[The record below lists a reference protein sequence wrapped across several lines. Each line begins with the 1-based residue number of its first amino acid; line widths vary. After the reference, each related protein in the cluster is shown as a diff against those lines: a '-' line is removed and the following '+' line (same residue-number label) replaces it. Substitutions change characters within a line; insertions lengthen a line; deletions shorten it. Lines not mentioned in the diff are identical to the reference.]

1 MLRVCVAL
9 LTHGVSSAVCCLL
22 CCPPRSSELTCISDN
37 EYYEKLAYKSF
48 PMITPRMTKIT
59 VGLCEWTVA
68 EVHPTQVKR
77 NVFLLGNAW
86 ATCTFLPIAEKEC
99 AKPIVGGLTMTVQA
113 LQYQFAQ
120 PKGIREYEESD
131 SAEESDEEEQEAV
144 TASTDKKKSSATKAV
159 TTSTPTAATK
169 QPTTRAAVAVA
180 AVATAKKGAS
190 PAAAKGSNATAT
202 VMASTAAASKMTS
215 SSKVKGKYLMDVEL
229 QNVFLG
235 LITGA
240 FGPKKAQRYK

>member
-1 MLRVCVAL
+1 MLC
-9 LTHGVSSAVCCLL
+9 
-22 CCPPRSSELTCISDN
+22 SSELTCISDN
-37 EYYEKLAYKSF
+37 EYYEKLAFRSF

-68 EVHPTQVKR
+68 EVSPTQVNK

-99 AKPIVGGLTMTVQA
+99 AKPIVGGLTMTIQA

-120 PKGIREYEESD
+120 PTGIREPDADDYEGD
-131 SAEESDEEEQEAV
+131 AADAK
-144 TASTDKKKSSATKAV
+144 TKKSGSAAKVGIASATVAKQVSKPVASAV
-159 TTSTPTAATK
+159 
-169 QPTTRAAVAVA
+169 
-180 AVATAKKGAS
+180 
-190 PAAAKGSNATAT
+190 AKGSNVTAT
-202 VMASTAAASKMTS
+202 TAAATASAAPAKRG
-215 SSKVKGKYLMDVEL
+215 KVRGKYLMDVEL

-240 FGPKKAQRYK
+240 FGPKKAHKYK

>member
-1 MLRVCVAL
+1 ML
-9 LTHGVSSAVCCLL
+9 CCLL
-22 CCPPRSSELTCISDN
+22 PTVLPRSSELTCISDN

-68 EVHPTQVKR
+68 EVTPTQVKR

-131 SAEESDEEEQEAV
+131 SAEDEEEQEMV
-144 TASTDKKKSSATKAV
+144 TSSTDKKKSATKAV
-159 TTSTPTAATK
+159 TASAPTATK
-169 QPTTRAAVAVA
+169 QPATRAAVAVA
-180 AVATAKKGAS
+180 AVAPAKKAAS
-190 PAAAKGSNATAT
+190 PAAKGSNTTAT
-202 VMASTAAASKMTS
+202 VTASTAAASKVTS

-240 FGPKKAQRYK
+240 FGPKKAQKYK

>member
-1 MLRVCVAL
+1 V
-9 LTHGVSSAVCCLL
+9 L
-22 CCPPRSSELTCISDN
+22 CSSELTCISDN

-68 EVHPTQVKR
+68 EVSPTQVNK

-120 PKGIREYEESD
+120 PTGIREPDADDYEGEVAGD
-131 SAEESDEEEQEAV
+131 AKA
-144 TASTDKKKSSATKAV
+144 KKSGSAGKVGIASATVAKQV
-159 TTSTPTAATK
+159 TK
-169 QPTTRAAVAVA
+169 
-180 AVATAKKGAS
+180 
-190 PAAAKGSNATAT
+190 PAASAVAKGSNVTAKTAAT
-202 VMASTAAASKMTS
+202 TAAAASTKHG
-215 SSKVKGKYLMDVEL
+215 KGKGKYLMDVEL

-240 FGPKKAQRYK
+240 FGPKKAHKYK

>member
-1 MLRVCVAL
+1 VLLSAAL
-9 LTHGVSSAVCCLL
+9 
-22 CCPPRSSELTCISDN
+22 RSSELTCISDK
-37 EYYEKLAYKSF
+37 EYYEKLAYKTF

-68 EVHPTQVKR
+68 EVTPTQVKR

-113 LQYQFAQ
+113 LQYQFAL
-120 PKGIREYEESD
+120 PKGIHEYDEYE
-131 SAEESDEEEQEAV
+131 SAEEEEDQEAV
-144 TASTDKKKSSATKAV
+144 TASTDNKKSSSASSKAATA
-159 TTSTPTAATK
+159 STPAAAAK
-169 QPTTRAAVAVA
+169 QSATRAAVAVA
-180 AVATAKKGAS
+180 AVAPAKKAVAS
-190 PAAAKGSNATAT
+190 PAAAKGANTTAT
-202 VMASTAAASKMTS
+202 VMASTTAAGKVTSSS

-240 FGPKKAQRYK
+240 FGPKKAHKYK